1 MWAEKDE
8 VDKIRS
14 GIEEPYSEKDILLQE
29 VSSMCMEFNFP
40 EKKKQRQSKDKQILK
55 LGKEARNKCAE
66 ALCPSP
72 QHQAEENVMND
83 HNYVVFEVG
92 DDEVCEVHTSE
103 ILNVEIDSHNLE
115 NTLPVYENEQTT
127 TVVTTPIKNDLKQNS
142 GNTITKTER
151 SKSVA
156 GIYNFTVLQLI
167 YVKYNVL
174 QENELM
180 LELLCEKMLY
190 HT

>member
-29 VSSMCMEFNFP
+29 VSN
-40 EKKKQRQSKDKQILK
+40 KQILK